1 MAQEL
6 LALQPHTAD
15 KLADQCCLGGHAESH
30 TGTTHVLKQAGDL
43 DLNHGLMFER
53 QVWMMPPSIHST
65 SKVLGMGPGGFAIA
79 VDNALQPSKLTL
91 KLPLSEDNMNTHS
104 LLVARQKLL
113 LDLGVYRH
121 CILSSYHCE
130 LRT

>member
-1 MAQEL
+1 
-6 LALQPHTAD
+6 
-15 KLADQCCLGGHAESH
+15 
-30 TGTTHVLKQAGDL
+30 
-43 DLNHGLMFER
+43 
-53 QVWMMPPSIHST
+53 MPPSIHST